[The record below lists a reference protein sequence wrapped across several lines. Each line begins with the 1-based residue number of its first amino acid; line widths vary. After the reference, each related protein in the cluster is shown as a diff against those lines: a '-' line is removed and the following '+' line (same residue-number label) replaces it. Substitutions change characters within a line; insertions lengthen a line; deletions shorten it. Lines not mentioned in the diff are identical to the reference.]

1 MPDIVNTLARA
12 LRIEL
17 LFQLVLSV
25 LLGGAIGLERELRGK
40 PAGLRTNV
48 LICMGATLFTV
59 LSVHI
64 SAGHGDP
71 GRIAAQ
77 ILTGIGFIGAGTI
90 LHLRGSVTGLTS
102 AATIWV
108 VTAIGMAVGS
118 SAYAEAVGATALV
131 GLVLVVLRRA
141 EAFLATKGTSSQL
154 LIHARP
160 EATALA
166 DLEALVRGVGLTIE
180 RVEVRHENVDLVIE
194 LSLRGPHRLH
204 DQALLAVVHHPLVRA
219 VSSGE

>member
-1 MPDIVNTLARA
+1 
-12 LRIEL
+12 
-17 LFQLVLSV
+17 
-25 LLGGAIGLERELRGK
+25 
-40 PAGLRTNV
+40 
-48 LICMGATLFTV
+48 
-59 LSVHI
+59 
-64 SAGHGDP
+64 
-71 GRIAAQ
+71 
-77 ILTGIGFIGAGTI
+77 
-90 LHLRGSVTGLTS
+90 
-102 AATIWV
+102 
-108 VTAIGMAVGS
+108 VGS
-118 SAYAEAVGATALV
+118 KAYAEAVGATALV

-160 EATALA
+160 DATALA
-166 DLEALVRGVGLTIE
+166 DLETLVRGVGLVIE

>member
-12 LRIEL
+12 LRVEL

-59 LSVHI
+59 LSLHI
-64 SAGHGDP
+64 SAGRGDP
-71 GRIAAQ
+71 GRVAAQ
-77 ILTGIGFIGAGTI
+77 VLTGIGFIGAGTI

-118 SAYAEAVGATALV
+118 KAYTEAVGATALV
-131 GLVLVVLRRA
+131 GLVLVGLRKA
-141 EAFLATKGTSSQL
+141 EAYLATKGTSSQL

-160 EATALA
+160 DATALG
-166 DLEALVRGVGLTIE
+166 DLETLVRGVGLAIE

-204 DQALLAVVHHPLVRA
+204 DQALLAVVHHPLVRT